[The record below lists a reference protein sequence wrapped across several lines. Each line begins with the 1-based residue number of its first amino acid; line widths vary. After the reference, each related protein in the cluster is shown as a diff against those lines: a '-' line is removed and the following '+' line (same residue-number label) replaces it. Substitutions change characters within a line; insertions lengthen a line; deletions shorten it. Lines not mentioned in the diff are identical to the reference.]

1 MGAVGAYCCPVTEP
15 TGRFQ
20 TAWQD
25 LEPPAR
31 RALELAYQSLAG
43 GGLACGAVVI
53 DPDGH
58 RIAEGRNRAYDP
70 PGGPDALQ
78 GTPLAHAE
86 MNAFAAVHTG
96 RELADCTLLST
107 QQPCSM
113 CAAAAAFLGVGTVRH
128 IAPDPW
134 ALASGQD
141 NAAQDDAAQD
151 DAASVGPSA
160 DLWVVT
166 ANVLFLLSI
175 ASRAGI
181 DHPTVVGNREL
192 EPETTGVALDMVADG
207 LVAAAWTRGRS
218 LVEVL
223 PARWDRIVA
232 AAAARAERAGN
243 GPNPAEPGAGHCV

>member
-1 MGAVGAYCCPVTEP
+1 MTEL
-15 TGRFQ
+15 TRRFR
-20 TAWQD
+20 TAWHD

-43 GGLACGAVVI
+43 GGLACGAVI
-53 DPDGH
+53 TDADGH
-58 RIAEGRNRAYDP
+58 LIAEGRNRAYDP
-70 PGGPDALQ
+70 PGGTDALQ

-86 MNAFAAVHTG
+86 MNAYAAVPTG
-96 RELADCTLLST
+96 RDLGDCALLST

-128 IAPDPW
+128 LAPDPW
-134 ALASGQD
+134 ALASGQPD
-141 NAAQDDAAQD
+141 HGV
-151 DAASVGPSA
+151 SVGPAA

-166 ANVLFLLSI
+166 ATLLFLLSI
-175 ASRAGI
+175 ASRAGV

-192 EPETTGVALDMVADG
+192 EPETTGVVLDMVAEG
-207 LVAAAWTRGRS
+207 LVAPAWTRGRT

-232 AAAARAERAGN
+232 AAAARAERTAGR
-243 GPNPAEPGAGHCV
+243 PDPAAPGSDARV

>member
-1 MGAVGAYCCPVTEP
+1 MAAVGAYRCAVMEPVTEP

-20 TAWQD
+20 AAWHD

-43 GGLACGAVVI
+43 GGLACGAVII
-53 DPDGH
+53 DCDGH
-58 RIAEGRNRAYDP
+58 RVAEGRNRAYDP
-70 PGGPDALQ
+70 PGGSDALQ

-96 RELADCTLLST
+96 QELADCALLST

-128 IAPDPW
+128 LAPDPW

-141 NAAQDDAAQD
+141 NAA
-151 DAASVGPSA
+151 SVGPAA

-166 ANVLFLLSI
+166 ANLLFLLSI
-175 ASRAGI
+175 VSRAGI

-192 EPETTGVALDMVADG
+192 EPETTGVVLDMVADG
-207 LVAAAWTRGRS
+207 LMAPAWTRGRS

-223 PARWDRIVA
+223 SAGWDRIVA

-243 GPNPAEPGAGHCV
+243 GANPAEPGASYRV